1 MNLLTIFVDLLV
13 VDNEENTNLKVFGP
27 EDSLS
32 EENICLNGLKDL
44 LFLTSV
50 RDKVLSKSKAISISS
65 YDTLASV
72 SSKSG
77 ISCGRQLGF
86 FG

>member
-44 LFLTSV
+44 LFLQ
-50 RDKVLSKSKAISISS
+50 KI
-65 YDTLASV
+65 
-72 SSKSG
+72 
-77 ISCGRQLGF
+77 F
-86 FG
+86 